1 MNGDPETAPPEP
13 DYPVPQPEPPVPR
26 PPDYP
31 VPKPGDLPDYP
42 VPEPEQPP
50 PGPDE
55 PWLRPTPCSGFYLRI
70 WEAGADGRNNQSFNG
85 TRMTRIWRISADR
98 FWLFSEMLR
107 PIRVMPGP
115 LSTG

>member
-1 MNGDPETAPPEP
+1 MNGDPETTPPEP

-42 VPEPEQPP
+42 VPEPEKPP

-55 PWLRPTPCSGFYLRI
+55 PWLRPTPYSGFYLRI
-70 WEAGADGRNNQSFNG
+70 WEAGANGRNNHSFNG
-85 TRMTRIWRISADR
+85 TRMTRI
-98 FWLFSEMLR
+98 
-107 PIRVMPGP
+107 
-115 LSTG
+115 

>member
-1 MNGDPETAPPEP
+1 MNGDPETTPPEP

-42 VPEPEQPP
+42 VPEPEEPP

-55 PWLRPTPCSGFYLRI
+55 PWLRPTHYSGFYLRI
-70 WEAGADGRNNQSFNG
+70 WEAGANG
-85 TRMTRIWRISADR
+85 VATNTRSMER
-98 FWLFSEMLR
+98 
-107 PIRVMPGP
+107 G
-115 LSTG
+115 

>member
-1 MNGDPETAPPEP
+1 MNGDPETTPPEP
-13 DYPVPQPEPPVPR
+13 DYPVPQPEPTVPR

-55 PWLRPTPCSGFYLRI
+55 PWLRTTANTKL
-70 WEAGADGRNNQSFNG
+70 
-85 TRMTRIWRISADR
+85 
-98 FWLFSEMLR
+98 
-107 PIRVMPGP
+107 
-115 LSTG
+115 

>member
-1 MNGDPETAPPEP
+1 MSAPCNFSSAAYNRQRGELMNGDPEITPPEP
-13 DYPVPQPEPPVPR
+13 DYPAPQPEPPVPT

-55 PWLRPTPCSGFYLRI
+55 PWFRNKKAAPDFRNRRFSQGVKVNL
-70 WEAGADGRNNQSFNG
+70 EA
-85 TRMTRIWRISADR
+85 
-98 FWLFSEMLR
+98 
-107 PIRVMPGP
+107 
-115 LSTG
+115 